1 METGFY
7 DGILYQI
14 EYKPELSNIENITFR
29 EGIVTLH

>member
-14 EYKPELSNIENITFR
+14 EYKPELSNNDYSTQS
-29 EGIVTLH
+29 VSC